1 MSGPMENVAEV
12 GVRPSPVPTRIRLP
26 GKTFWKRAA
35 VVVLVLYV
43 SFAGFVWWAM
53 NQQPETFGRIM
64 MKMPEV
70 AYFLVP
76 FETMWLRA
84 RAGHLQ
90 PGDPAPDFKLMKL
103 DKTGQVQLSSLTS
116 QKPVVLIFGSYT

>member
-1 MSGPMENVAEV
+1 MENVAEV
-12 GVRPSPVPTRIRLP
+12 GVRPSPQRARIQLP
-26 GKTFWKRAA
+26 GKSFWKRAL

-53 NQQPETFGRIM
+53 NQKPETFGRVM

-70 AYFLVP
+70 AYFMVP

-90 PGDPAPDFKLMKL
+90 PGDPAPDFTLMKL